1 MKKKIIALV
10 MASVMLVVVTVGATV
25 AWLTAESEEVTNTFV
40 VGNIKILLNEADVN
54 RNDADSEYN
63 EFVYD
68 NSLGMDYE
76 AADRVQENVYE
87 LTPGSTYFKDPKVTV
102 LAGSERCY
110 VFVKVTESNNPLVEN
125 TNQKIVDWTV
135 NGNFWTLVPGTNN
148 VYYYNSVVDVNDF
161 YAEDEVN
168 FNYDDSNSYNPH
180 VDSDP
185 YLGTKGMYVNGEWV
199 EGVVLPTIIK
209 EAKITIPDEFD
220 GVFKD
225 ESNSI
230 IENPK
235 LPELKFDAYAIQAD
249 NMEDLSIYDI
259 WTRLDTQLN
268 PPASSAN

>member
-110 VFVKVTESNNPLVEN
+110 VFVKVTE
-125 TNQKIVDWTV
+125 
-135 NGNFWTLVPGTNN
+135 F
-148 VYYYNSVVDVNDF
+148 
-161 YAEDEVN
+161 
-168 FNYDDSNSYNPH
+168 
-180 VDSDP
+180 
-185 YLGTKGMYVNGEWV
+185 
-199 EGVVLPTIIK
+199 
-209 EAKITIPDEFD
+209 
-220 GVFKD
+220 
-225 ESNSI
+225 
-230 IENPK
+230 
-235 LPELKFDAYAIQAD
+235 
-249 NMEDLSIYDI
+249 
-259 WTRLDTQLN
+259 
-268 PPASSAN
+268 